1 MEALGDHEPTDVAM
15 SISYLDSKRI
25 NTVIKMSKTLTYKC
39 PSCGLALFRDNNSLT
54 CDNKHCFDL
63 AKSGYVN
70 LHLVQNK
77 KSKNPGDNDLMM
89 RSRQQFLN
97 KGYYSTLA
105 ESIFRELSI
114 HASVSCNTILDIGC
128 GEGYYLAAIQERFRK
143 QGSTPINLAGIDIA
157 KIGVRLAAQRK
168 IELQVAVASAFDL
181 PYFDG
186 SIDFAL
192 SIFSPLC
199 PEECARVLRPNG
211 KLFFVGPG
219 ERHLHELAQHI
230 YKQTKNHDGN
240 FSDIE
245 NSSEFSCIKRL
256 RLKDNKSIMAGD
268 LMDLL
273 TMTPY
278 SWSATDDQK
287 ASLAK
292 LTELTT
298 TLDFDLRIYQKR

>member
-1 MEALGDHEPTDVAM
+1 MKD
-15 SISYLDSKRI
+15 
-25 NTVIKMSKTLTYKC
+25 TLTYKC

-97 KGYYSTLA
+97 TGYYSTLA
-105 ESIFRELSI
+105 ESIFKELSTNVS
-114 HASVSCNTILDIGC
+114 ASSNTILDIGC
-128 GEGYYLAAIQERFRK
+128 GEGYYLAAIQEQFRK
-143 QGSTPINLAGIDIA
+143 QGLTPINLAGIDIA

-168 IELQVAVASAFDL
+168 LDLQVAVASAFDL
-181 PYFDG
+181 PYFDN

-199 PEECARVLRPNG
+199 PDECSRVLRPNG

-230 YKQTKNHDGN
+230 YKQAKTHDGN
-240 FSDIE
+240 FLDIE
-245 NSSEFSCIKRL
+245 NTDKFRCIKRL
-256 RLKDNKSIMAGD
+256 RLTDNKSIPTGD
-268 LMDLL
+268 LVNLL
-273 TMTPY
+273 AMTPY
-278 SWSATDDQK
+278 AWSATDEQK

-292 LTELTT
+292 LTELAT
-298 TLDFDLRIYQKR
+298 TLDFDLRIYQKQ